1 MNQVKKQVVR
11 QDLIKQAVL
20 GNDEILRHKAWKKGM
35 AERDLKQDKTFTKQ
49 QALAHEQSKKE
60 AFIED
65 KKTKQGMNFALKE
78 QWFKQQADVE
88 AESKEVLKMEK
99 KMLSNASQ
107 FDG

>member
-1 MNQVKKQVVR
+1 MNV
-11 QDLIKQAVL
+11 
-20 GNDEILRHKAWKKGM
+20 
-35 AERDLKQDKTFTKQ
+35 
-49 QALAHEQSKKE
+49 
-60 AFIED
+60 
-65 KKTKQGMNFALKE
+65 ALKE